1 MISARSAEKQAK
13 KGLTS
18 VFGENILKNVEVQV
32 EEGEGS
38 LSMIIKF
45 EVGEGEISA
54 GGEKRKVKP
63 GTYEMKVEVTFGKRG
78 KGMIEARFAGRCGES
93 QLSDLY
99 VVEEKKADYIRSW
112 LADKIGALA
121 IQCATEAEESADIG
135 GLLGW

>member
-1 MISARSAEKQAK
+1 MISVRSATKQAT

-18 VFGENILKNVEVQV
+18 VFGENVLRNVDVNA

-38 LSMIIKF
+38 LRMKVIF
-45 EVGEGEISA
+45 EVGEGEIST

-63 GTYEMKVEVTFGKRG
+63 GTYEMNIEVTFGKRG
-78 KGMIEARFAGRCGES
+78 KNMIEARFFGKCGDS

-99 VVEEKKADYIRSW
+99 VVEEKKTDYVRSW

>member
-13 KGLTS
+13 KGLEA
-18 VFGENILKNVEVQV
+18 VFGNILKNVEVKV

-38 LSMIIKF
+38 LSLNVKF
-45 EVGEGEISA
+45 EVGEGEINA

-63 GTYEMKVEVTFGKRG
+63 GSYEMNIEITFGKRG
-78 KGMIEARFAGRCGES
+78 KDMIEARFFGKCGEA

-99 VVEEKKADYIRSW
+99 VVEEKKLDFIRSW
-112 LADKIGALA
+112 LADKVGALA